1 MCPTGASRENESCS
15 VNESEFV
22 GVVDRLLEVGVPPT
36 AIAKAF
42 EIDPFV
48 VRDRANELRIERYGA
63 AELAEALANLQ
74 WEAFEQAKTMIY
86 DAPYSVRT
94 RFIMAILSKTM
105 SLTAR
110 QNPETIG
117 NLRQNVLDL
126 MGQMTGGGDDDDLA
140 VQDPDA
146 FVASTAAD
154 EDQNQGSDD

>member
-1 MCPTGASRENESCS
+1 M
-15 VNESEFV
+15 NESEFV

-42 EIDPFV
+42 DIDPFV
-48 VRDRANELRIERYGA
+48 VRDRANELRVQRYGA

-117 NLRQNVLDL
+117 NLRQDVLDL

>member
-1 MCPTGASRENESCS
+1 M
-15 VNESEFV
+15 
-22 GVVDRLLEVGVPPT
+22 VDRLLEVGVPPT

-117 NLRQNVLDL
+117 NLRQDVLDL

>member
-1 MCPTGASRENESCS
+1 MPYWCESRKR
-15 VNESEFV
+15 VV

>member
-1 MCPTGASRENESCS
+1 